1 MLAQGCFNMFKL
13 NKEFRFVIVIRFVVK
28 SIFVYNSITE
38 IQSNRL
44 AIQVYEL
51 NGRYLDENKVK
62 GTYGILWKSVLSLCD
77 QVTQNGG
84 LKI

>member
-62 GTYGILWKSVLSLCD
+62 GNYGILWMSITILPSSQQHQSIK
-77 QVTQNGG
+77 
-84 LKI
+84 